1 METITIKTSPAAV
14 QKLGEI
20 LEQEVASM
28 GNSLAEKQRDLDG
41 LKSQIRGEDT
51 AALPLSVEKS
61 PLGRARKGETE
72 KVILAFLASNR
83 GSGWTQAQICER
95 TGVSTTTA
103 SRVLNRIALTG
114 KAIKLNDAWRLP
126 A

>member
-14 QKLGEI
+14 QKLVEI

-61 PLGRARKGETE
+61 PLGRAR
-72 KVILAFLASNR
+72 
-83 GSGWTQAQICER
+83 
-95 TGVSTTTA
+95 
-103 SRVLNRIALTG
+103 
-114 KAIKLNDAWRLP
+114 
-126 A
+126 